1 MKKSQSSV
9 NIFNNPMK
17 RGRGKQWV
25 SKLNSKYLGVEASAS
40 FCIYII
46 TVAFLLLFHEVYSST
61 FDVISIF
68 DTAQQY
74 RRYQMILVWFS

>member
-17 RGRGKQWV
+17 RGRVNNK
-25 SKLNSKYLGVEASAS
+25 SSRLNSKYLGVEASAS

-46 TVAFLLLFHEVYSST
+46 TVAFLLLFHEV
-61 FDVISIF
+61 
-68 DTAQQY
+68 
-74 RRYQMILVWFS
+74 